1 MVAATPPASGF
12 ALHASK
18 QPAPK
23 TLAERFEQFLVQH
36 HLEALRH
43 ILKHSDTRT
52 PHSIHVCAIE
62 FAHALPQLANAVL
75 ARPTTSMGVLDEAAR
90 AAQEIVRVRMV
101 EDLRRELEAEKRR
114 GGGDDFEGEED
125 IDEKMKEFARRHKVK
140 QTVRVRVD
148 FERFKSS
155 FPSLNISRYVKNE
168 HAGRMWTMKAKVTR
182 VGLTKTFESDT
193 LYECAKCGHRFLLP
207 RNLEDGRPE
216 PTMPEECPS
225 AAEMEKYSAADS
237 ERLSKKTKA
246 CTNRT
251 FRRVECTMPVAR
263 DYQEICVQ
271 ICEDEEDEEDEEE
284 SDSDGDD
291 DGFEADAQKLAHS
304 GNDASTRP
312 GRIARK
318 YFPEDDSENDD
329 VDSDDELRAIGL
341 RSKANLG
348 GAQKHL
354 LVVLKDDLVDA
365 VKCGDELLMSVVI
378 RRRWLKASR
387 DRRCE
392 IELVAHCNSLT
403 VLSVDDEEGNA
414 GDRKTNDAEDDQEYE
429 EMKASFVKFWQ
440 STSAQK
446 YPLRARDI
454 ILKSCCPRVFG
465 MAGAKLAMVL
475 ALVGGVAREDVK
487 TKTKVRG
494 EVHLLYVGDPGIGKS
509 QLLKTACRLAKR
521 SVFTTGCGSTAAGLT
536 CAAVKDATTGEWGLE
551 AGALVLADKGTCCVD
566 EFDGIRE
573 HERATIHE
581 AMEQQTLSVAKAGI
595 IATLNSRT
603 SVIAAT
609 NPRRGTFDDRESLA
623 VNTGLAPPLLSRFD
637 VVLVLRDARDP
648 EWDERVASHI
658 LGEVDDNNN
667 NGTINKRLKLSA
679 SAQKKPF
686 SFDGWRASQNAGN
699 ANNININ
706 NRELYVP
713 ANDKNRYRS
722 YSQKGFGDDQLSDSD
737 EDDEKETAEDVEFFD
752 ESTALWSFSRV
763 KKYIKFV
770 KSRFEPTLDEDAE
783 RMLSAHYQNR
793 RRQVAENRV
802 ELGRAT
808 VRALESSIR
817 LAQAHAKLCFREVA
831 TKIDATVAIELIGCS
846 EDEMMGNNMNH
857 IGQKGV
863 GILMRDF
870 ARYPDRQLSKAFKTF
885 DFDVDGDEFGRDQQQ
900 NIYR

>member
-1 MVAATPPASGF
+1 VN
-12 ALHASK
+12 
-18 QPAPK
+18 
-23 TLAERFEQFLVQH
+23 
-36 HLEALRH
+36 
-43 ILKHSDTRT
+43 
-52 PHSIHVCAIE
+52 SIQ
-62 FAHALPQLANAVL
+62 FAHELPQLANAVL
-75 ARPTTSMGVLDEAAR
+75 ARPTTSLGVLDEAAR
-90 AAQEIVRVRMV
+90 AAQEIVRVRLG
-101 EDLRRELEAEKRR
+101 EDLRRALHAEKQ
-114 GGGDDFEGEED
+114 GGGGGGGGGGGNDADAEEE
-125 IDEKMKEFARRHKVK
+125 INERMKEFSRRHKVK

-148 FERFKSS
+148 FERFRSS

-168 HAGRMWTMKAKVTR
+168 HAGRLWTMKAKVTR

-225 AAEMEKYSAADS
+225 AAEMEKYSAIDS
-237 ERLSKKTKA
+237 EKANKKTKA

-251 FRRVECTMPVAR
+251 FRQVECTMPVAR

-271 ICEDEEDEEDEEE
+271 ICEEDEEDEEE
-284 SDSDGDD
+284 SDTDDED
-291 DGFEADAQKLAHS
+291 DGFEANAQKLAHS
-304 GNDASTRP
+304 GNDGYGAQERT
-312 GRIARK
+312 ARK
-318 YFPEDDSENDD
+318 YFPEDDSEIDD

-341 RSKANLG
+341 RSKANMG
-348 GAQKHL
+348 GAQKSL
-354 LVVLKDDLVDA
+354 LVVLQDDLVDS

-392 IELVAHCNSLT
+392 IELVAHCNSFT
-403 VLSVDDEEGNA
+403 ILSVDDEEGNA
-414 GDRKTNDAEDDQEYE
+414 GDRRTNEVEDDQEYE
-429 EMKASFVKFWQ
+429 EMKASFEKFWQ
-440 STSAQK
+440 SPSAHK

-536 CAAVKDATTGEWGLE
+536 CAAVKDTTTGEWGLE
-551 AGALVLADKGTCCVD
+551 AGALVLADRGTCCVD

-609 NPRRGTFDDRESLA
+609 NPKRGTFDDRESLA

-658 LGEVDDNNN
+658 LGETDDNNN
-667 NGTINKRLKLSA
+667 QGNINKRLKLSA

-686 SFDGWRASQNAGN
+686 SFDGWRTSQNVGN

-706 NRELYVP
+706 NRELYIP

-722 YSQKGFGDDQLSDSD
+722 YSQNGFGDDQELSDSD
-737 EDDEKETAEDVEFFD
+737 ADDENETAEDAQFFD

-846 EDEMMGNNMNH
+846 EEEMMGNNMNH

-885 DFDVDGDEFGRDQQQ
+885 NFEDEGDAFGQDQHQQ
-900 NIYR
+900 NMYVFP

>member
-1 MVAATPPASGF
+1 MSSADKGTPPKS
-12 ALHASK
+12 LSD
-18 QPAPK
+18 
-23 TLAERFEQFLVQH
+23 RFEAYLMRH
-36 HLEALRH
+36 HLEDVRAIVRH
-43 ILKHSDTRT
+43 ADSRH
-52 PHSIHVCAIE
+52 PHSIAVDSVRFTHE
-62 FAHALPQLANAVL
+62 LPQLANAVL
-75 ARPTTSMGVLDEAAR
+75 ARPTTSIGVLDEAAR
-90 AAQEIVRVRMV
+90 AAQEIVKNRMM
-101 EDLRRELEAEKRR
+101 EDLKRKLIAERRRER
-114 GGGDDFEGEED
+114 GGDGSKDDDEEERMR
-125 IDEKMKEFARRHKVK
+125 EKMTEFMRRHRVK

-148 FERFKSS
+148 FERFRSS
-155 FPSLNISRYVKNE
+155 FPSLNISGYAKNE
-168 HAGRMWTMKAKVTR
+168 HAGRLWTMKAKVTR
-182 VGLTKTFESDT
+182 VGLMKTVESDT

-216 PTMPEECPS
+216 PTMPEVCPS
-225 AAEMEKYSAADS
+225 AEEKANHIAVNSAATG
-237 ERLSKKTKA
+237 RTKTKT

-251 FRRVECTMPVAR
+251 FRQVECSMPIAR
-263 DYQEICVQ
+263 DYQEICVH
-271 ICEDEEDEEDEEE
+271 ICGDGEDDDEEE
-284 SDSDGDD
+284 TDSDEEN
-291 DGFEADAQKLAHS
+291 DGFKADAQKLVHS
-304 GNDASTRP
+304 VNDVDGRRE
-312 GRIARK
+312 RIARK

-348 GAQKHL
+348 GAQKSL
-354 LVVLKDDLVDA
+354 LVVLQDDLVDA

-403 VLSVDDEEGNA
+403 ILSVDDKEGNA
-414 GDRKTNDAEDDQEYE
+414 GDRKTNEVEDDQEYK
-429 EMKASFVKFWQ
+429 EMEAFFEKFWQ
-440 STSAQK
+440 SPSAKK

-465 MAGAKLAMVL
+465 MAGAKLAMML
-475 ALVGGVAREDVK
+475 ALVGGVAREDIK

-536 CAAVKDATTGEWGLE
+536 CAAVKDLTSGEWGLE

-609 NPRRGTFDDRESLA
+609 NPKRGTFDDRESLA

-658 LGEVDDNNN
+658 LGETSENSGN
-667 NGTINKRLKLSA
+667 INKRLKFSA

-686 SFDGWRASQNAGN
+686 SFDGWRASQNAN
-699 ANNININ
+699 ADNININ

-713 ANDKNRYRS
+713 ANDTNRYRS
-722 YSQKGFGDDQLSDSD
+722 YNQNEFADDRDVSDSD
-737 EDDEKETAEDVEFFD
+737 ADDENETGEDVQFFY

-763 KKYIKFV
+763 KKYIKYV

-783 RMLSAHYQNR
+783 RMLSEHYQNR
-793 RRQVAENRV
+793 RRQVAENRL

-817 LAQAHAKLCFREVA
+817 LAQAHAKLCFRNVA

-846 EDEMMGNNMNH
+846 EDEMMGNTMNH

-870 ARYPDRQLSKAFKTF
+870 ARYPDRKLSKAFKTF
-885 DFDVDGDEFGRDQQQ
+885 DFDECNGADEFPRIDRNYTRIQ
-900 NIYR
+900 

>member
-1 MVAATPPASGF
+1 MASNVN
-12 ALHASK
+12 ANAKPLS
-18 QPAPK
+18 
-23 TLAERFEQFLVQH
+23 LAERFEHYLVQNH
-36 HLEALRH
+36 FEDLRTILRH
-43 ILKHSDTRT
+43 ADNRH
-52 PHSIHVCAIE
+52 PHSVHVNSIQ
-62 FAHALPQLANAVL
+62 FAHELPQLANAVL
-75 ARPTTSMGVLDEAAR
+75 ARPTTSLGVLDEAAR
-90 AAQEIVRVRMV
+90 AAQEIVRVRLG
-101 EDLRRELEAEKRR
+101 EDLRRALHAEKQ
-114 GGGDDFEGEED
+114 GGGGGGGGGGNDADAEEE
-125 IDEKMKEFARRHKVK
+125 INERMKEFTRRHKVK

-148 FERFKSS
+148 FERFRSS

-168 HAGRMWTMKAKVTR
+168 HAGRLWTMKAKVTR

-225 AAEMEKYSAADS
+225 AAEMEKYSAIDS
-237 ERLSKKTKA
+237 EKANKKTKA

-251 FRRVECTMPVAR
+251 FRQVECTMPVAR

-271 ICEDEEDEEDEEE
+271 ICEEDEEDEEE
-284 SDSDGDD
+284 SDTDDED
-291 DGFEADAQKLAHS
+291 DGFEANAQKLAHS
-304 GNDASTRP
+304 GNDGYG
-312 GRIARK
+312 GRERTARK

-341 RSKANLG
+341 RSKANMG
-348 GAQKHL
+348 GAQKSL
-354 LVVLKDDLVDA
+354 LVVLQDDLVDS

-392 IELVAHCNSLT
+392 IELVAHCNSFT
-403 VLSVDDEEGNA
+403 ILSVDDEEGNA
-414 GDRKTNDAEDDQEYE
+414 GDRRTNEVEDDQEYE
-429 EMKASFVKFWQ
+429 EMKASFEKFWQ
-440 STSAQK
+440 SPSAHK

-536 CAAVKDATTGEWGLE
+536 CAAVKDTTTGEWGLE
-551 AGALVLADKGTCCVD
+551 AGALVLADRGTCCVD

-609 NPRRGTFDDRESLA
+609 NPKRGTFDDRESLA

-658 LGEVDDNNN
+658 LGETDDNNN
-667 NGTINKRLKLSA
+667 QGNINKRLKLSA

-686 SFDGWRASQNAGN
+686 SFDGWRTSQNVGN

-706 NRELYVP
+706 NRELYIP

-722 YSQKGFGDDQLSDSD
+722 YSQNGFGDDQELSDSD
-737 EDDEKETAEDVEFFD
+737 ADDENETAEDAQFFD

-885 DFDVDGDEFGRDQQQ
+885 NFDDEGDAFGQEQHQQ
-900 NIYR
+900 NMYVFP